1 MRQEMKRVLRFWLD
15 LGVDGFRADAVRWI
29 SKDPQL
35 RDDPLAA
42 HCSDEQSVQSFDD
55 LQHKYSRFW
64 ENLFPYLRELTDVVA
79 LYELRDRKS
88 VV

>member
-1 MRQEMKRVLRFWLD
+1 MKEQPDLNWDNPAVRQEMKRVLRFWLD

-55 LQHKYSRFW
+55 VQEKRHVHCVQ
-64 ENLFPYLRELTDVVA
+64 LR
-79 LYELRDRKS
+79 
-88 VV
+88 